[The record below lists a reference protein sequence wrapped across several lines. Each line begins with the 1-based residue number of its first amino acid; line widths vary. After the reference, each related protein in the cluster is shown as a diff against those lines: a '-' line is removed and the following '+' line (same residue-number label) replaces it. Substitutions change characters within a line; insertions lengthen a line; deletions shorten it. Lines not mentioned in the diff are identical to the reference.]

1 MSNMNVVDYFGPRV
15 AKVTLEPFIVDLL
28 HKICID
34 SDKKTNHK
42 LVGLIKEENDILE
55 GLKNSNVDKK
65 LCQYVNTY
73 LDSIDS
79 GKYKKVIEGNDTND
93 YVELHA
99 GWYNKQVQHE
109 YNPPHSHSDSADV
122 VCVIYTKL
130 NISEKP
136 EITYETNLGKD
147 HKHNGKLF
155 FDYGWPEKNNFNKK
169 VIEVNPSEGDM
180 YIFPSSLTHYTE
192 PVLGKDD
199 YRYSISCNFIIS
211 ESVKFMT
218 SAMERDKQ

>member
-1 MSNMNVVDYFGPRV
+1 MFDMNVIDYFGPRV
-15 AKVTLEPFIVDLL
+15 AKVTLEPFVVDLL
-28 HKICID
+28 HNICVD
-34 SDKKTNHK
+34 SNKKSNHK

-55 GLKNSNVDKK
+55 ELKKTNVDKK

-73 LDSIDS
+73 LDTIDS
-79 GKYKKVIEGNDTND
+79 GIYKKVVEGNDLNE

-122 VCVIYTKL
+122 VCVIFTKL
-130 NISEKP
+130 NISQTP
-136 EITYETNLGKD
+136 DLTYETNLGSD
-147 HKHNGKLF
+147 YKHNGKLF
-155 FDYGWPEKNNFNKK
+155 FDYGWPEKNSFNKK
-169 VIEVNPSEGDM
+169 VIEVNPKEGDM
-180 YIFPSSLTHYTE
+180 YIFPSSLSHYTE

-199 YRYSISCNFIIS
+199 YRYSISCNFIVS

-218 SAMERDKQ
+218 SAMKREKL